1 MKNKPKEPPR
11 IAVKFANMVFVLG
24 ILYSV
29 LLIVYAIYKIYN
41 PPGPV
46 SPAFYIISILSCGV
60 FATLFGFGLKRLN
73 NNLKVNL
80 SVLFFTI
87 GIAVYG
93 FEIYLE
99 SRYDTRTKMEVLD
112 DLRDSGVEAYP
123 NIVPG
128 YLINSNGLT
137 TKKGRIYPLGTISN
151 STTILGNESGYYP
164 IIETDEHGFNNPK
177 GLYNK
182 NKVDIILTGDSF
194 AEGYTVHQNESIGAV
209 LRQLDFNA
217 ISIGKGGN
225 GSLIELATL
234 KEYAEPLKPKIVL
247 WVYFVNDLNDL
258 EVEMQSSILKKYLNE
273 DDYSQNLISRQEEID
288 AVLINYAQ
296 VEWEKEKNKEKE
308 RVENNTNWTTNT
320 NEVIINK
327 IINNRIIRILKL
339 NKLRRMINLRPTPTP
354 TPAPTP
360 IFVDILQKS
369 KQMVSDWDGK
379 MYFVYLPEFARYSI
393 GNEDPNRDFVL
404 RTATELD
411 IPIIDIHKEVF
422 DPHPDP
428 LSLFPF
434 RIGHHY
440 TAEGYKL
447 VVEAIGKRLE
457 ADGYVPIKSRKQGN
471 SYRKVA
477 DQITK
482 STRKTFPVSW
492 VFKIL
497 NREGVHA

>member
-1 MKNKPKEPPR
+1 M
-11 IAVKFANMVFVLG
+11 
-24 ILYSV
+24 
-29 LLIVYAIYKIYN
+29 
-41 PPGPV
+41 
-46 SPAFYIISILSCGV
+46 GV
-60 FATLFGFGLKRLN
+60 T
-73 NNLKVNL
+73 
-80 SVLFFTI
+80 
-87 GIAVYG
+87 
-93 FEIYLE
+93 
-99 SRYDTRTKMEVLD
+99 YDTRTKMEVLD
-112 DLRDSGVEAYP
+112 DLRDSGVEAFP
-123 NIVPG
+123 NTHPYEFV
-128 YLINSNGLT
+128 LSNGLISN
-137 TKKGRIYPLGTISN
+137 KGRIYPLGTISN
-151 STTILGNESGYYP
+151 STTILTNESGYLP

-177 GLYNK
+177 GLYIE
-182 NKVDIILTGDSF
+182 NKVDIVLIGDSF
-194 AEGYTVHQNESIGAV
+194 IEGHSVHSNETIGAV

-217 ISIGKGGN
+217 IGFGKSSN

-288 AVLINYAQ
+288 AVLINYVQ

-354 TPAPTP
+354 TP

-379 MYFVYLPEFARYSI
+379 MYFVYLPSFFRYST
-393 GNEDPNRDFVL
+393 GNEDSNRDFVL
-404 RTATELD
+404 RTVTELD

-434 RIGHHY
+434 RIGPHY

-447 VVEAIGKRLE
+447 VAEAIEKRLE
-457 ADGYVPIKSRKQGN
+457 EDGYVSIKSK
-471 SYRKVA
+471 K
-477 DQITK
+477 
-482 STRKTFPVSW
+482 
-492 VFKIL
+492 
-497 NREGVHA
+497 